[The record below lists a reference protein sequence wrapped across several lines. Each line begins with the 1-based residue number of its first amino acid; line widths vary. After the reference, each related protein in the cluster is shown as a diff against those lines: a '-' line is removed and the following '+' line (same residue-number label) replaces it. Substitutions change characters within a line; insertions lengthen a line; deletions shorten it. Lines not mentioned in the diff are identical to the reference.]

1 MTDPNTLFLGRPDY
15 IGPVTGHF
23 GLLHH
28 DQLFEHSENA
38 MERVQYVK
46 KEKPAHEIEIRLHNM
61 IYLDPTACPAVAKC
75 APLDVDYL
83 AKLAPLD
90 ADYEAKCAPL
100 LADYEAKR
108 APLRVD
114 YLAKLAPLDVDYEAK
129 RALLRADYEAK
140 RAPLDAEILTYIRT
154 HIPDCTWD
162 GTQLVFPT

>member
-61 IYLDPTACPAVAKC
+61 IYLDPTACPAA
-75 APLDVDYL
+75 
-83 AKLAPLD
+83 
-90 ADYEAKCAPL
+90 
-100 LADYEAKR
+100 AKR
-108 APLRVD
+108 ALLR
-114 YLAKLAPLDVDYEAK
+114 ADYEAK

>member
-90 ADYEAKCAPL
+90 A
-100 LADYEAKR
+100 
-108 APLRVD
+108 
-114 YLAKLAPLDVDYEAK
+114 
-129 RALLRADYEAK
+129 
-140 RAPLDAEILTYIRT
+140 EILTYIRT